1 MGNGPGDPFYVVAE
15 LDAISKRLKSH
26 VERVSR
32 PVFIAYV
39 ERVSRPVQP
48 PVFHPVKKNKY
59 DVLLD
64 AKRTEFFVLVGTK
77 MGNGPGDPFYVVAE
91 LDAISKRLKSHVERV
106 ASRPV
111 FIAYV
116 ERVASRP
123 VQPPVFRPVEKNKYD
138 VLLDATRTE
147 FFVLVGTKD
156 GERAWR
162 PVLRCGGSRL
172 SR

>member
-15 LDAISKRLKSH
+15 LDAISKRLSSH
-26 VERVSR
+26 VERVSS
-32 PVFIAYV
+32 PVFIGSSHV

-48 PVFHPVKKNKY
+48 PVFRPVK
-59 DVLLD
+59 
-64 AKRTEFFVLVGTK
+64 
-77 MGNGPGDPFYVVAE
+77 
-91 LDAISKRLKSHVERV
+91 
-106 ASRPV
+106 
-111 FIAYV
+111 
-116 ERVASRP
+116 
-123 VQPPVFRPVEKNKYD
+123 KNKYD